1 MNCFVDYVYKKTVG
15 WERSTAGAST
25 RSWTRA
31 ACEVARRACGVVE
44 SILRDR
50 ATSSQVM
57 RCWPAQRIPEFGP
70 LRSRVGSFMGQYR
83 HLVTS
88 VFDRELG
95 RALQDLVGCPA
106 EGAVHGPWLPR
117 GRGRGT
123 MDTVQTIPRGSRSR
137 SRTPPSGDASS
148 TLPSDS
154 SGRDVGGSTL
164 VAGGTAVVPVASS
177 GTSTCTSGG
186 DAAAGTG
193 GSASALVAGSG
204 ALAASTTP
212 GVSSSVLD
220 GGAVAEDGPALP
232 VGGAAGEGLA
242 LPAEGL
248 SEPAGDVPVLPVP
261 ALQPGGSVAPT
272 GALGGS
278 ASLSPAT
285 LESSEQAPTG
295 VSSLP
300 TRLPSGVV
308 LVSSSSTSSEEQ

>member
-1 MNCFVDYVYKKTVG
+1 M
-15 WERSTAGAST
+15 
-25 RSWTRA
+25 
-31 ACEVARRACGVVE
+31 
-44 SILRDR
+44 
-50 ATSSQVM
+50 
-57 RCWPAQRIPEFGP
+57 
-70 LRSRVGSFMGQYR
+70 
-83 HLVTS
+83 TS

-123 MDTVQTIPRGSRSR
+123 MDTAQTIPRGSRSR
-137 SRTPPSGDASS
+137 SRTPPGGDARS

-154 SGRDVGGSTL
+154 SCRDVGSSTL

-193 GSASALVAGSG
+193 DTASTLVAGSG

-212 GVSSSVLD
+212 GVSSSGLE
-220 GGAVAEDGPALP
+220 GGVVAADGPALP
-232 VGGAAGEGLA
+232 GWGAAGDGLA

-248 SEPAGDVPVLPVP
+248 SETVGVAPALPVP
-261 ALQPGGSVAPT
+261 ALQPGGSGAPA
-272 GALGGS
+272 GVLGGT
-278 ASLSPAT
+278 ASLPPAA
-285 LESSEQAPTG
+285 LESSEPASTSSLPTG

-300 TRLPSGVV
+300 TSLTSGVV
-308 LVSSSSTSSEEQ
+308 PVSSSSTSSEEQ